1 MAMSGRVRALLLLL
15 WIFQG
20 DSQRVEMP
28 RREMEVVKGQM
39 VVLQAWYS
47 PTSDIGRNSV
57 IWNFMANDSKQV
69 ISYSNGEPGIGS
81 PEFRKRVGFSLS
93 MPSANLSIY
102 INNTQESDSGRY
114 LCNVIIPGAA
124 GLSGEMRLNVKVPP
138 SPPVCLMTGS
148 SVLNGNVTLS
158 CKSSSGKPIP
168 QYKWTKNAPM
178 SEVFFSPMQKWR
190 ACPSPLLVLG
200 FMDERQ
206 GTLRLS
212 NLTKSMSG
220 KYVCRASNTAGSDT
234 CSINL
239 EVFTS
244 SNAGAIVA
252 ATLGSIV
259 ALVAIILF
267 LIFILRR
274 RDHEEE
280 ELANDIKEDAQA
292 PKRVS
297 WAKSGT
303 GSDILSKNGTLS
315 SIATSPHLRDPQQPN
330 NFPYP
335 TAPASDTG
343 SVLNAYRL
351 RPGELNPLQGLP
363 GYISG
368 TPPPRHTRP
377 LCVANNI
384 DATSPH
390 RHSRPPSSNH
400 ISGTLPPGHTRPL
413 STSIIVDTPPHG
425 FSQPPSPNHVG
436 VTSPHV
442 HSRPPS
448 SNNIGTPSP
457 HGNSQ
462 PPSSNNIGAPSPH
475 GHSRPP
481 SSNHIGGSAP
491 HRHSRPPS
499 SKHSRPP
506 SSNHSRPPSI
516 SSMPHYGHSRTSSFN
531 GAPPHSP
538 PGHMVT
544 EPDKTEGAQPQV
556 PRPLTSPISSTT
568 LARIGAV
575 PILVPAQSQAG
586 SLV

>member
-1 MAMSGRVRALLLLL
+1 MLLSLIANPPLIGLVFLRTRDLRPSSRHSEGVVCVCVWRGVILCVCVGPSSKLAEGEDYDCWDQMIHLQLTSSGDWPAPC
-15 WIFQG
+15 

-178 SEVFFSPMQKWR
+178 SEVFFSPMQN
-190 ACPSPLLVLG
+190 
-200 FMDERQ
+200 ERQ

-259 ALVAIILF
+259 ALVAIVLF

-303 GSDILSKNGTLS
+303 GSDLLSKNGTLS
-315 SIATSPHLRDPQQPN
+315 SIATTPHLRDPQQPN
-330 NFPYP
+330 NFRYPYP

-343 SVLNAYRL
+343 SVFNAYRL
-351 RPGELNPLQGLP
+351 RPGEPNPLQGLP

-390 RHSRPPSSNH
+390 RHN
-400 ISGTLPPGHTRPL
+400 
-413 STSIIVDTPPHG
+413 
-425 FSQPPSPNHVG
+425 
-436 VTSPHV
+436 
-442 HSRPPS
+442 
-448 SNNIGTPSP
+448 
-457 HGNSQ
+457 
-462 PPSSNNIGAPSPH
+462 
-475 GHSRPP
+475 
-481 SSNHIGGSAP
+481 
-491 HRHSRPPS
+491 
-499 SKHSRPP
+499 
-506 SSNHSRPPSI
+506 
-516 SSMPHYGHSRTSSFN
+516 
-531 GAPPHSP
+531 
-538 PGHMVT
+538 
-544 EPDKTEGAQPQV
+544 PDKTEGAQPQV
-556 PRPLTSPISSTT
+556 PHPLTSPISSTT

-575 PILVPAQSQAG
+575 PAQSQAG

>member
-1 MAMSGRVRALLLLL
+1 MAISGRVRALLSLL
-15 WIFQG
+15 WVFQG
-20 DSQRVEMP
+20 DSQQVEMP
-28 RREMEVVKGQM
+28 RREREVVKGQM

-93 MPSANLSIY
+93 MPSSNLSIY

-138 SPPVCLMTGS
+138 SPPVCTMTGS

-168 QYKWTKNAPM
+168 HYKWTKNAPM
-178 SEVFFSPMQKWR
+178 SEVFFSPMQN
-190 ACPSPLLVLG
+190 
-200 FMDERQ
+200 ERQ

-244 SNAGAIVA
+244 SNSGAIAA

-259 ALVAIILF
+259 GLVAIILF
-267 LIFILRR
+267 LIFMLRR

-280 ELANDIKEDAQA
+280 EIANDIKEDAQA

-303 GSDILSKNGTLS
+303 GSDIISKNGTLS
-315 SIATSPHLRDPQQPN
+315 SIATSPHPGDPQQLK

-351 RPGELNPLQGLP
+351 RPRELNPLQGLP

-368 TPPPRHTRP
+368 TLPPRHTRP

-384 DATSPH
+384 DATYPQG
-390 RHSRPPSSNH
+390 HSRPPSSNH
-400 ISGTLPPGHTRPL
+400 ISGTPPPGHTRLL

-425 FSQPPSPNHVG
+425 FSQPPSFNHVG
-436 VTSPHV
+436 VTSPHGY
-442 HSRPPS
+442 SRPNS
-448 SNNIGTPSP
+448 SNNIGAPSP
-457 HGNSQ
+457 QGHSR

-481 SSNHIGGSAP
+481 SLNRISGSSP
-491 HRHSRPPS
+491 HRHSQ
-499 SKHSRPP
+499 PP

-516 SSMPHYGHSRTSSFN
+516 SSMPHYGHSRSSSSN

-538 PGHMVT
+538 PGSHSPPGHMVT
-544 EPDKTEGAQPQV
+544 DPDKTEGAQPQV

-568 LARIGAV
+568 LARMGAV
-575 PILVPAQSQAG
+575 PVMVPTQSQAG

>member
-1 MAMSGRVRALLLLL
+1 MA
-15 WIFQG
+15 FQ
-20 DSQRVEMP
+20 EMLSVP
-28 RREMEVVKGQM
+28 GWSS
-39 VVLQAWYS
+39 LS
-47 PTSDIGRNSV
+47 PDLNQL
-57 IWNFMANDSKQV
+57 KKV

-138 SPPVCLMTGS
+138 SPPVCTMTGS

-168 QYKWTKNAPM
+168 HYKWTKNAPM
-178 SEVFFSPMQKWR
+178 SEVFFSPMQN
-190 ACPSPLLVLG
+190 
-200 FMDERQ
+200 ERQ

-244 SNAGAIVA
+244 SNSGAIAA
-252 ATLGSIV
+252 ATLGSIMG
-259 ALVAIILF
+259 LVAIILF
-267 LIFILRR
+267 LIFMLRR

-280 ELANDIKEDAQA
+280 EIANDIKEDAQA

-303 GSDILSKNGTLS
+303 GSDIISKNGTLS
-315 SIATSPHLRDPQQPN
+315 SIATSPHPGDAQQLK

-368 TPPPRHTRP
+368 TLPPRHTRP

-384 DATSPH
+384 DATYPQG
-390 RHSRPPSSNH
+390 HSRPPSSKH
-400 ISGTLPPGHTRPL
+400 ISGTPPPGHTRL
-413 STSIIVDTPPHG
+413 LTTNIIVDTPPHG
-425 FSQPPSPNHVG
+425 FSQPPSFNHVG
-436 VTSPHV
+436 VTSPHGY
-442 HSRPPS
+442 SRPHS
-448 SNNIGTPSP
+448 SNNIGAPSP
-457 HGNSQ
+457 QGHSR

-475 GHSRPP
+475 
-481 SSNHIGGSAP
+481 
-491 HRHSRPPS
+491 RHSQ
-499 SKHSRPP
+499 PP

-516 SSMPHYGHSRTSSFN
+516 SSMPHYGHSRSSSSN
-531 GAPPHSP
+531 GAPLHSPPGSHSP
-538 PGHMVT
+538 PGHKVT
-544 EPDKTEGAQPQV
+544 DPDKTEGAQPQV
-556 PRPLTSPISSTT
+556 PRPLTSPISSAT
-568 LARIGAV
+568 LARMGAV
-575 PILVPAQSQAG
+575 PVMVPSQSQAG